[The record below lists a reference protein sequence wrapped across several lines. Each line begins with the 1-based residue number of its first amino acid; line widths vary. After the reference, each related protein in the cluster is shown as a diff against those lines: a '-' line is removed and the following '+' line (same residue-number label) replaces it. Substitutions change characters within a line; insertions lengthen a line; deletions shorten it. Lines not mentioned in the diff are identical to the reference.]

1 VEGVASRTI
10 SNSTPIPWK
19 TETTMNKRGRR
30 ALIKKIKLILM
41 TSIFLLF
48 SPLEQF
54 QVFPIIPLYSGFLDI
69 SVTNETLFLFLI
81 FVFCYLTFN
90 GLNKKNDGSFFIVP
104 TEIQLI
110 VNKFYKLIL
119 VLVRCNIKGEQRKK
133 FLPIV
138 FFIYM
143 FITLLNV
150 SGLVPY
156 SFTVTTHFIIT
167 LTLSLAIYG
176 GTTIIS
182 IRTFGFK
189 TPLLFLPEGTNL
201 LLGLLLVPVEF
212 ISYIFRPISLAVRL
226 FANMMAGHI
235 LMKVIAGFS
244 YTLIG
249 CTGILFVL
257 NYIPLVI
264 LLPIYGLETLIAFI
278 QAFVFSLL
286 FCIYLN
292 DSINLH

>member
-1 VEGVASRTI
+1 
-10 SNSTPIPWK
+10 
-19 TETTMNKRGRR
+19 MN
-30 ALIKKIKLILM
+30 
-41 TSIFLLF
+41 SIFLLF

-54 QVFPIIPLYSGFLDI
+54 QIFPIIPLSFGFFDLSI
-69 SVTNETLFLFLI
+69 TNETVFLFLI
-81 FVFCYLTFN
+81 FVFSYLTFN
-90 GLNKKNDGSFFIVP
+90 GLTKKNDGSFFIVP

-119 VLVRCNIKGEQRKK
+119 VLVRCNIKGEQRTK
-133 FLPIV
+133 FLPVV

-182 IRTFGFK
+182 IRTFGVR

-212 ISYIFRPISLAVRL
+212 ISYVFRPISLAVRL

-257 NYIPLVI
+257 NYIPLII

>member
-1 VEGVASRTI
+1 
-10 SNSTPIPWK
+10 
-19 TETTMNKRGRR
+19 
-30 ALIKKIKLILM
+30 
-41 TSIFLLF
+41 
-48 SPLEQF
+48 
-54 QVFPIIPLYSGFLDI
+54 
-69 SVTNETLFLFLI
+69 
-81 FVFCYLTFN
+81 
-90 GLNKKNDGSFFIVP
+90 
-104 TEIQLI
+104 
-110 VNKFYKLIL
+110 
-119 VLVRCNIKGEQRKK
+119 
-133 FLPIV
+133 
-138 FFIYM
+138 M

-182 IRTFGFK
+182 IRTFGVR

-212 ISYIFRPISLAVRL
+212 ISYVFRPISLAVRL

-257 NYIPLVI
+257 NYIPLII